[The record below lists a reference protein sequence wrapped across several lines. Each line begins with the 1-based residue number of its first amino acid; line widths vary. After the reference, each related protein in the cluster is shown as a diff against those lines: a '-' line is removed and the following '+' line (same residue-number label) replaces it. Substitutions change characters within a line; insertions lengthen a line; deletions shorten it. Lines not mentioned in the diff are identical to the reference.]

1 MARKSTLRR
10 LLAAAAG
17 VVGLVG
23 LAGCAGVTP
32 YAVADHDAKMEYHA
46 SMVSGLLTDE
56 VFVTLSQTENF
67 SAVGY
72 SHAVAS
78 SGESLHVQHETS
90 VMGGT
95 WWSRES
101 SDAEGST
108 IDRVHLAGESLTYYL
123 FGDLYLPVSGTP
135 WVAFPE
141 GDILLGDPASTCA
154 YPSVWYLCGIAVAW
168 QSTSD
173 TSGAELPVLVER
185 SADAS
190 MHLQSAVTLR
200 AIVDAG
206 IFSISDDLS
215 ANISDETFDTF
226 LPLHVWFDETGLVTK
241 AEINGSFG
249 QDPTLELQLGFEMRG
264 EPSQD
269 DQPTDPGNLD
279 PKYLSTI
286 TDESQI
292 TTFWNEIAAIRQGS

>member
-1 MARKSTLRR
+1 MTRLSTRR
-10 LLAAAAG
+10 PLLALAVAAIGA
-17 VVGLVG
+17 LG
-23 LAGCAGVTP
+23 LAGCGAVTP
-32 YAVADHDAKMEYHA
+32 YAVADHDAKMDYHA
-46 SMVSGLLTDE
+46 EMVTGLLTDE
-56 VFVTLSQTENF
+56 VFATLAQTENF

-101 SDAEGST
+101 SDGEGST
-108 IDRVHLAGESLTYYL
+108 IDRVHLAGQSMTYYL

-141 GDILLGDPASTCA
+141 GDITQGDPASTCS
-154 YPSVWYLCGIAVAW
+154 YPSVWYLCGIALAW
-168 QSTSD
+168 ST
-173 TSGAELPVLVER
+173 TSESHEAELPVLVER
-185 SADAS
+185 SADGS

-206 IFSISDDLS
+206 IFSISESLS

-226 LPLHVWFDETGLVTK
+226 LPLHVWFDESGLVTK

-249 QDPTLELQLGFEMRG
+249 DDPTLELQLGFEMKG
-264 EPSQD
+264 EPSEE
-269 DQPTDPGNLD
+269 DQPTDPGTLD
-279 PKYLSTI
+279 PKYLTTI
-286 TDESQI
+286 TDPSEI
-292 TTFWNEIAAIRQGS
+292 TTFWNDISAIRLGS

>member
-1 MARKSTLRR
+1 MARIGRLRTFVVAATATLGA
-10 LLAAAAG
+10 L
-17 VVGLVG
+17 G
-23 LAGCAGVTP
+23 LAGCSGITP

-46 SMVSGLLTDE
+46 GMVEGLLTDE
-56 VFVTLSQTENF
+56 VFATLSQTENF
-67 SAVGY
+67 SSVGY

-108 IDRVHLAGESLTYYL
+108 IDRVHMAGESMTYYL

-135 WVAFPE
+135 WVSFPE
-141 GDILLGDPASTCA
+141 GDILQGDPASTCL
-154 YPSVWYLCGIAVAW
+154 YPSVWYLCGIALAW
-168 QSTSD
+168 STTSASHESD
-173 TSGAELPVLVER
+173 MPVLVER
-185 SADAS
+185 SADGS

-206 IFSISDDLS
+206 IFSISESLS
-215 ANISDETFDTF
+215 TNISDETFDAF
-226 LPLHVWFDETGLVTK
+226 LPLHVWFDESGLVTK

-249 QDPTLELQLGFEMRG
+249 SDPTLEVQLGFEMKG
-264 EPSQD
+264 EPLPD
-269 DQPTDPGNLD
+269 DQPTDPGTLD
-279 PKYLSTI
+279 PKYITAI

-292 TTFWNEIAAIRQGS
+292 NTFWADISAIRVGS